1 MRMQQPARTEAPIL
15 LGPPVEA
22 LAVGAHVVQPHLVF
36 SPPGLRLEE
45 HRLVQAALGTGVLLG
60 ARQRRVRHHVR
71 VDVLDLVDVVRQLV
85 DVDATAVGQLLVLA
99 VPARVQ
105 QHLRRE
111 MRKVVNISKNFKMA
125 FF

>member
-1 MRMQQPARTEAPIL
+1 MRMQQGEPPIL

-22 LAVGAHVVQPHLVF
+22 LAVGAHVVQPHLVLG
-36 SPPGLRLEE
+36 PPRLRLEE

-60 ARQRRVRHHVR
+60 ARQRRVGHHVR

-105 QHLRRE
+105 QHLRNKS
-111 MRKVVNISKNFKMA
+111 RKSCKYFQKFQDG